1 MSSVPVQKAP
11 PSVLF
16 LMTVTVINV
25 LATNL
30 YVPSLPDVA
39 QSLRVSDAEAQ
50 FTLTAF
56 LLAFA
61 AAQLVYGP
69 LADRLG
75 RRRMMLAGLFLF
87 LAGSALAAVAPSIG
101 WLTGARVL
109 QALGAAG
116 GTILARAMVRD
127 LYDRDSA
134 ARMMAYLG
142 IGSGL
147 AGAAGPFLG
156 GWLQVATG
164 TWRGGFIVLAV
175 FTLVPI
181 TVISLVVRETL
192 KAPAPSNGL
201 GTFLANYLSLLRQ
214 PGYSLY
220 AIGGAVLNGAFFAF
234 LVAVPFVLERVYGLT
249 PAEVGLVLINTTV
262 GYMAGNLLA
271 ARLGARL
278 GLERLVLLG
287 GVLCMIPAGAM
298 VLLGG
303 WSSLGLFA
311 ILGPMLVY
319 GAGAG
324 LAIPPSGVIAVS
336 VNPRIAATASGLY
349 GFLSFSIS
357 ALGTVVAG
365 QVGYDSIVPTALVL
379 AAMSA
384 TAVGLYA
391 FGIRHARRNVAP

>member
-1 MSSVPVQKAP
+1 MPAVPAKAP

-16 LMTVTVINV
+16 LMTVTVVNV

-39 QSLRVSDAEAQ
+39 LSLRVSDAEAQ

-61 AAQLVYGP
+61 MAQLVYGP
-69 LADRLG
+69 IADRFG
-75 RRRMMLAGLFLF
+75 RRRVMLAGLVLF
-87 LAGSALAAVAPSIG
+87 LAGTSLAAMAPSIG

-127 LYDRDSA
+127 LYDRDAS

-147 AGAAGPFLG
+147 AGAVGPFLG

-164 TWRGGFIVLAV
+164 TWRGGFIALAI
-175 FTLVPI
+175 FTIIPILVM
-181 TVISLVVRETL
+181 TFVVRETL
-192 KAPAPSNGL
+192 RTPAPAGGL
-201 GTFLANYLSLLRQ
+201 RSFAVDYLSLLRQ

-220 AIGGAVLNGAFFAF
+220 AVGGAVLNAAFFAF
-234 LVAVPFVLERVYGLT
+234 LTAIPFVLERVYHLS
-249 PAEVGLVLINTTV
+249 PLEVGLVLINTTV

-271 ARLGARL
+271 ARIGARI
-278 GLERLVLLG
+278 GLERLVMLG
-287 GVLCMIPAGAM
+287 GFLCMLPAAAM
-298 VLLGG
+298 AVLSG
-303 WSSLGLFA
+303 WDALGLFA
-311 ILGPMLVY
+311 ILGPMIVY

-379 AAMSA
+379 IALSG
-384 TAVGLYA
+384 TAVACYATGL
-391 FGIRHARRNVAP
+391 RLARR